1 MNQKKVNI
9 NIFNNSK
16 YIQPNENNINGKQ
29 NYNINVL
36 NNSNKRAP
44 PPIIQNNNYKNLEI
58 AINNTIF
65 KSRKENTIINVPKNP
80 KEIEKNNTYK
90 KIPIPLPLNP
100 KIKRKK
106 LILEKGNNGK
116 KYEIINKSNQTI
128 NYIESKFNYNKYIS
142 KQSEENISN
151 NKIINNCSKTIDSYQ
166 NSYKILLDNKEN
178 NFNNKEDILIKQNK
192 NIIPSKINERNFNEY
207 QYLKNFDKYKK
218 IKNNKAFDKTKLNN
232 YNKKAIHQNMIKKKI
247 IDKYHTIE
255 SRDNKIK
262 YKKCTKIEI

>member
-1 MNQKKVNI
+1 
-9 NIFNNSK
+9 
-16 YIQPNENNINGKQ
+16 
-29 NYNINVL
+29 
-36 NNSNKRAP
+36 
-44 PPIIQNNNYKNLEI
+44 
-58 AINNTIF
+58 
-65 KSRKENTIINVPKNP
+65 
-80 KEIEKNNTYK
+80 
-90 KIPIPLPLNP
+90 
-100 KIKRKK
+100 
-106 LILEKGNNGK
+106 LEKGNNGK